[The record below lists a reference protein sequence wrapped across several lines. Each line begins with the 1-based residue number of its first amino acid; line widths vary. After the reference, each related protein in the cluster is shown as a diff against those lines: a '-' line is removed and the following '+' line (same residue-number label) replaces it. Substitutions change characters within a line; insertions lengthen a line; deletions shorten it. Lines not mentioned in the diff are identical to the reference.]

1 MTSFFAGDKN
11 RINQSG
17 PSPQNN
23 LQRSNSMMGNDM
35 SQFPPH
41 QHPNNQQQ
49 SNESNMQFPSDTPNM
64 PFGPNA
70 QQQQQQQNNKMGN
83 FMEQKPGDVNT
94 NFDVIR
100 FL

>member
-1 MTSFFAGDKN
+1 
-11 RINQSG
+11 
-17 PSPQNN
+17 
-23 LQRSNSMMGNDM
+23 MMGNDL

-70 QQQQQQQNNKMGN
+70 QQQQQNNKMGN
-83 FMEQKPGDVNT
+83 FMDQKPGDVIFVLLVAT
-94 NFDVIR
+94 TLYLFSG
-100 FL
+100 FMF